1 LQTALFVDIKLP
13 KRAAIAIPAAS
24 DIGFDVSNVPI
35 TTQSTPKILPSS
47 DGNRSLAECMSIPED
62 VVFDEIGA
70 LQERLDAL
78 SPKERVE
85 LLIKLMPYALPKVT
99 SVSHTTNEPLD
110 WG

>member
-1 LQTALFVDIKLP
+1 MANTSGNKYGGRQKGTP
-13 KRAAIAIPAAS
+13 NR
-24 DIGFDVSNVPI
+24 I
-35 TTQSTPKILPSS
+35 TKEL
-47 DGNRSLAECMSIPED
+47 RSLLKD
-62 VVFDEIGA
+62 VMYDEIGA

-78 SPKERVE
+78 NPKERVE